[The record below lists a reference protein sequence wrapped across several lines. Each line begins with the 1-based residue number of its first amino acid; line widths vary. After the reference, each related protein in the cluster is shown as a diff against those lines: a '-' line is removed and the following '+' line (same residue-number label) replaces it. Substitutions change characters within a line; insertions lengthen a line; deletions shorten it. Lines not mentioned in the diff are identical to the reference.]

1 MLKKVKSLFDYNYLP
16 DLKAINRQWRTVVN
30 AIGEIEKKAGSRE
43 FIELFSMIS
52 FGHNISKHDLE
63 FLHFNSGNVFLKAF
77 LSQEIKNQDDVR
89 HVLRGIGMYGL
100 DCQSYY
106 GWIKLLSDI
115 KSIFKENRI
124 IPELEKSLNNFND
137 YYKNTLQHS
146 ANLIYGYTKPKEF
159 WKASRGFFESLSAKC
174 LNYKKKF
181 VEKIP
186 EILVPVL
193 LKHQKISEKLQD
205 YPEISQAF
213 YRKKNI
219 EENLPK
225 IINKDI
231 RTLERKNILK
241 RFSNVL
247 KVLEKRKAGAEILQ
261 KEMNETY
268 TREYLNSRNFVSK
281 FELFFTKYEQ
291 RIQKLNDSIKN
302 LREFHNAI
310 ENDDQQKIY
319 EFAKTRG
326 LEELDE
332 DLGIPL
338 PPGNKIYAYSGISA
352 NRHNIGGIAR
362 RGGRLEP
369 SHYAGIIESIFRQG
383 MRPSARADGYMYW
396 GKNIYFYPKFHQSYG
411 ECVAIFSVDKYCV
424 FLEQGG
430 KKLEH
435 YILTNHNIPPKEVV
449 LAFHIDVFYKVI
461 GKNREYSQTH
471 YERNYYISL
480 FSELEKLKVK
490 YYFFDT
496 NTNKILDLQND
507 SNFQN
512 AINPKYRKVA

>member
-16 DLKAINRQWRTVVN
+16 DLKAINSQWRTVVN
-30 AIGEIEKKAGSRE
+30 AIGEIEKKAGSKE
-43 FIELFSMIS
+43 FIELFNMIR

-63 FLHFNSGNVFLKAF
+63 FLHFNEGNVFLKDF
-77 LSQEIKNQDDVR
+77 LNREMKNQDGVR
-89 HVLRGIGMYGL
+89 HVLSGIGMNGL

-106 GWIKLLSDI
+106 GWIKLFSDI
-115 KSIFKENRI
+115 KYIFKENRR
-124 IPELEKSLNNFND
+124 IPKLEKSLNNFND

-146 ANLIYGYTKPKEF
+146 ANLIYNHTKPKEF
-159 WKASRGFFESLSAKC
+159 WKASRSFFAALSEKSLT
-174 LNYKKKF
+174 YKKNF
-181 VEKIP
+181 VEKIL
-186 EILVPVL
+186 EILLPVL

-225 IINKDI
+225 IINNDI
-231 RTLERKNILK
+231 RTIEWKNILK

-247 KVLEKRKAGAEILQ
+247 KVLEKRKEGAEILQ

-268 TREYLNSRNFVSK
+268 TKEYLNSRNFVNK

-291 RIQKLNDSIKN
+291 RIQKLNDNIKN
-302 LREFHNAI
+302 LREFHNAV

-332 DLGIPL
+332 DLGTPL
-338 PPGNKIYAYSGISA
+338 PPGNKIYAYSGICA
-352 NRHNIGGIAR
+352 NRHNIGGRAR
-362 RGGRLEP
+362 RGERLEP

-396 GKNIYFYPKFHQSYG
+396 GKNIYFYPKFHQGYG

-424 FLEQGG
+424 FLEKGG
-430 KKLEH
+430 EWPEH
-435 YILTNHNIPPKEVV
+435 YILTNHKIPTKDII
-449 LAFHIDVFYKVI
+449 LAFNISIFLFITGRIEKGTNI
-461 GKNREYSQTH
+461 KNDKK
-471 YERNYYISL
+471 YYVSL

-496 NTNKILDLQND
+496 NANKIRDLQYD
-507 SNFQN
+507 PNFQS
-512 AINPKYRKVA
+512 AINPNYKNVA